1 MSRESRLLQPGA
13 MVNTDFSGKW
23 TAHKIIE
30 RGEFRSQSGVGFR
43 VAPIV
48 PGSTGGLMDADW
60 FVPANPPSDTSDDI
74 DGDEG
79 ILAENGL

>member
-1 MSRESRLLQPGA
+1 
-13 MVNTDFSGKW
+13 
-23 TAHKIIE
+23 
-30 RGEFRSQSGVGFR
+30 
-43 VAPIV
+43 
-48 PGSTGGLMDADW
+48 MDADW